1 MEKLAGEGRVLWL
14 ALCEG
19 SSNGLLACFAPKM
32 EVQGPCGGPVL
43 ASEIGPATVCVVKGG
58 EECLATNDSRQK
70 SKIKS
75 HATEREPTCSWQSSA
90 RAHMRKAPSPVL
102 VETREG
108 GVAYFGFA

>member
-1 MEKLAGEGRVLWL
+1 VGRVLWL

-19 SSNGLLACFAPKM
+19 SSNGLLACFAPKL
-32 EVQGPCGGPVL
+32 EVLGPCGGPVL
-43 ASEIGPATVCVVKGG
+43 AAEVGPTTEYVVKGG
-58 EECLATNDSRQK
+58 EYLAPNDSRQK

-108 GVAYFGFA
+108 RFSHFGFA

>member
-1 MEKLAGEGRVLWL
+1 MGPVLWL
-14 ALCEG
+14 ELCEG

-32 EVQGPCGGPVL
+32 EVQGLCRDPVL
-43 ASEIGPATVCVVKGG
+43 SAEVGPATVRVVKGG
-58 EECLATNDSRQK
+58 ECLAKNDSRQK
-70 SKIKS
+70 SKIQS

-108 GVAYFGFA
+108 GFAHFGFA

>member
-1 MEKLAGEGRVLWL
+1 MGRVLWL
-14 ALCEG
+14 ELCEG

-32 EVQGPCGGPVL
+32 EVQGLCGEIVL
-43 ASEIGPATVCVVKGG
+43 AAEVGPATVCVLKDG
-58 EECLATNDSRQK
+58 ECLATNDSRQK
-70 SKIKS
+70 SNMKS
-75 HATEREPTCSWQSSA
+75 HTTEREPTCSWQSSA